1 MSFEGKFAQVPS
13 PGLLISLL
21 SGRCFVEFR
30 KLFGLLKT
38 VSLRAVLP
46 FPAWLYL
53 WAASQAW
60 AVVRRWSTAES
71 EASECP
77 LEARG
82 GTDDPEGRSL
92 PGDRQV
98 ARDCRCPGSASWTL
112 VPWPRQGWDP
122 ESLERLTAACG
133 VHGRIQ
139 RVHPRSMSRQVW
151 GRDGVMAGGAHVC
164 SCYRTGS
171 PRASVALRVTVH
183 TCVEMEMLCG
193 KETLLRPLHVCCRTS
208 RWPLCFSFFF
218 PAYHAIFCFQCL
230 FLTN

>member
-139 RVHPRSMSRQVW
+139 RAHPRSMSRQVW
-151 GRDGVMAGGAHVC
+151 GRDGVMAGGRTCAPATGQAAHGLLLLWGWRFTLVWRWRCFVGRRRCSDRYTCAAGLAGGLCVFLSSFLPTTLSSASNVC
-164 SCYRTGS
+164 
-171 PRASVALRVTVH
+171 
-183 TCVEMEMLCG
+183 
-193 KETLLRPLHVCCRTS
+193 
-208 RWPLCFSFFF
+208 F
-218 PAYHAIFCFQCL
+218 
-230 FLTN
+230 